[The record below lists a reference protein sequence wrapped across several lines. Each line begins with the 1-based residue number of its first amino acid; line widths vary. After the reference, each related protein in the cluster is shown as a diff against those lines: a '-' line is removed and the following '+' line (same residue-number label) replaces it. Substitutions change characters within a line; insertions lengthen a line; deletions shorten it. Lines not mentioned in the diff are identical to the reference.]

1 MKFYR
6 FATENKVRYGVT
18 ERDTMTELEGDVF
31 SQYTLTDKRYKLNEL
46 TLLAPC
52 KPSKIVAVGLNYRS
66 HAEELGMALPD
77 EPLLF
82 LKPSTSVIGPGED
95 IYYPPMSKQVDYEA
109 ELAIVIG
116 KTAKNIKESETDDY
130 IFGYTCMND
139 VTARDLQKKD
149 VQFTRSKS
157 FDTFTPIGPCIE
169 TDLDPDRVQVESYL
183 NGELCQRGNTRDLV
197 FPVARLVSFISQVM
211 TLLPGDIIAT
221 GTPFGVGPMA
231 VGDTIEI
238 VVEGI
243 GMLRNRIVGQQP
255 VY

>member
-6 FATENKVRYGVT
+6 FVRENKVRYGVT
-18 ERDTMTELEGDVF
+18 EHDTMTELEGDIF
-31 SQYTLTDKRYKLNEL
+31 SQYTLTDKRHKLDAL

-52 KPSKIVAVGLNYRS
+52 TPSKIVAVGLNYRS

-95 IYYPPMSKQVDYEA
+95 IHYPPMSTHVDYEA
-109 ELAIVIG
+109 ELAVVIG
-116 KTAKNIKESETDDY
+116 KKAKNIKESEAEDY

-169 TDLDPDRVQVESYL
+169 TDLDPDRVQVASYL
-183 NGELCQRGNTRDLV
+183 NGELRQHGHTRDLV

-211 TLLPGDIIAT
+211 TLLPGDMIAT
-221 GTPFGVGPMA
+221 GTPVGVGPMA
-231 VGDTIEI
+231 VGDTVE
-238 VVEGI
+238 VVVDGI
-243 GMLRNRIVGQQP
+243 GTLRNRIVGQQA
-255 VY
+255 V

>member
-6 FATENKVRYGVT
+6 FATENKVRYGVI
-18 ERDTMTELEGDVF
+18 ERDTMVEIEGNIF
-31 SQYTLTDKRYKLNEL
+31 SQYTLADKRHKMNEL
-46 TLLAPC
+46 TLLVPC

-66 HAEELGMALPD
+66 HAKELGMALPD

-82 LKPSTSVIGPGED
+82 LKPSTSVVGPEED
-95 IYYPPMSKQVDYEA
+95 IYYPPMSKRIDYEA
-109 ELAIVIG
+109 ELAVVIG
-116 KTAKNIKESETDDY
+116 KKAKNIKENEAEGY

-149 VQFTRSKS
+149 IQFTRSKS

-169 TDLDPDRVQVESYL
+169 TDLDPDTAQVASYL
-183 NGELCQRGNTRDLV
+183 NGELRQRGNTRDLV

-211 TLLPGDIIAT
+211 TLLPGDMIAT
-221 GTPFGVGPMA
+221 GTPVGVGPMA

-243 GMLRNRIVGQQP
+243 GTLRNRIVGQQI
-255 VY
+255 V